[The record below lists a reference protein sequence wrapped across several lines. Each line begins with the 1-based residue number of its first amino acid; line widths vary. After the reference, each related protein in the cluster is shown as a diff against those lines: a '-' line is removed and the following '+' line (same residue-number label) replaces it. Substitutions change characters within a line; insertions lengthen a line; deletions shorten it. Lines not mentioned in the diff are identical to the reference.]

1 VRPTAVQAQYALY
14 DIAASTGRAIGPTRA
29 FEPPWRRR
37 RPLVLAAVALVA
49 AIAVVATALVA
60 GSGRPTAPSPLA
72 APATPAAATSAVAAP
87 AASVLGPLAVER
99 TADPCSLLDR
109 AVLDRFGR
117 ASIEPDNGRFRECTA
132 YLTATGGDLLGVY
145 AELFNGA
152 ETQRLTSGWS
162 PPSDGPR
169 VLESDID
176 DEYCEHRVLHPDG
189 SSVLFSVSGPK
200 PWESLC
206 VIAAALAEAAAAR
219 LVDPGIGQ
227 RVWPTD
233 SVLATHNACDLL
245 TAEEVG
251 GVTGDSTRSWP
262 GFGGFSCQW
271 GLPESTT
278 GNVTIAFARRTPF
291 DASDG
296 EVGEFGGRPGVTV
309 VEPGRWCSVI
319 VRQREYTDAGG
330 NPRIEVMR
338 LHVYAPPPAS
348 CSHASELAAIAGS
361 RLDAA

>member
-1 VRPTAVQAQYALY
+1 
-14 DIAASTGRAIGPTRA
+14 
-29 FEPPWRRR
+29 
-37 RPLVLAAVALVA
+37 
-49 AIAVVATALVA
+49 
-60 GSGRPTAPSPLA
+60 
-72 APATPAAATSAVAAP
+72 
-87 AASVLGPLAVER
+87 VER

-117 ASIEPDNGRFRECTA
+117 ASIEPDDGRFRECTA
-132 YLTATGGDLLGVY
+132 YLTATGGDQLGVY

-176 DEYCEHRVLHPDG
+176 DGYCEHRVLHPDG

-200 PWESLC
+200 HWESLC

-227 RVWPTD
+227 RVWPAD
-233 SVLATHNACDLL
+233 SVLATRHACDLL

-251 GVTGDSTRSWP
+251 RATGTSTRSWP

-296 EVGEFGGRPGVTV
+296 EVGEFGGRPGVTL
-309 VEPGRWCSVI
+309 VEPGRWCSVL
-319 VRQREYTDAGG
+319 VQQREYTDDAG

-338 LHVYAPPPAS
+338 LHVYAPPPTS
-348 CSHASELAAIAGS
+348 CSHASELAAIAAS